1 MSGRIFLFGDDID
14 TDQLAPGHYMRGGID
29 ELSAHCLEG
38 VRPGFAGILRP
49 GDIVVAGRNF
59 GMGSSREQAAEALL
73 HLGAAGVVALSFA
86 GIFYRNAI
94 NLGLAV
100 LVANDLSEVEDGDPA
115 RLDVER
121 ARLRSDRQECGGFP
135 RTAARQPQAH
145 ARRWRAC
152 AAFEEALRGGARQ
165 WNGNMSR
172 SLKERLRKERIL
184 LAPGVY
190 DAITGLIAE
199 QAGAEA
205 VYLSGA
211 SIAYTRFG
219 RPDIG
224 LVSMSEVADTIA
236 VLRDRIAL
244 PIVVDADNGFGNALN
259 VQRTVRVFERMGANA
274 LQLEDQ
280 TMPKR
285 CGHLDGKSLI
295 STEEMAGKIRAAC
308 DARAS
313 DETLIIGRTD
323 AIAVEGFEAAVER
336 AEAYVEAGADMLF
349 IEAPQSLDEI
359 KQVVKRFSGRVPL
372 MANMVEGGKTP
383 IVDAAGLEELGF
395 SLVIF
400 PGGIV
405 RALAAT
411 ARDYY
416 SNLVSRARTRRSV
429 TACSTSPA

>member
-1 MSGRIFLFGDDID
+1 MKANLKQR
-14 TDQLAPGHYMRGGID
+14 
-29 ELSAHCLEG
+29 
-38 VRPGFAGILRP
+38 
-49 GDIVVAGRNF
+49 
-59 GMGSSREQAAEALL
+59 
-73 HLGAAGVVALSFA
+73 LG
-86 GIFYRNAI
+86 
-94 NLGLAV
+94 
-100 LVANDLSEVEDGDPA
+100 E
-115 RLDVER
+115 
-121 ARLRSDRQECGGFP
+121 
-135 RTAARQPQAH
+135 
-145 ARRWRAC
+145 
-152 AAFEEALRGGARQ
+152 
-165 WNGNMSR
+165 
-172 SLKERLRKERIL
+172 KRIL

-190 DAITGLIAE
+190 DALSGLIAA

-236 VLRDRIAL
+236 ALRDRIAL

-259 VQRTVRVFERMGANA
+259 VQRTVRVFERMGADA

-295 STEEMAGKIRAAC
+295 STGEMAGKIRAAC

-313 DETLIIGRTD
+313 DDTLIIGRTD
-323 AIAVEGFEAAVER
+323 AIAVEGFDAALER
-336 AEAYVEAGADMLF
+336 AEAYLEAGADVLF
-349 IEAPQSLDEI
+349 IEAPQSIDQIGRIVE
-359 KQVVKRFSGRVPL
+359 RFAGRAPL

-383 IVDAAGLEELGF
+383 SVDAIGLEKLGF

-405 RALAAT
+405 RAVAAT
-411 ARDYY
+411 QQDYY
-416 SNLVSRARTRRSV
+416 RNLTRTGSNMAFRDRMFDFAGLNAVIGTPELLAEGRRYDEGD
-429 TACSTSPA
+429 A

>member
-1 MSGRIFLFGDDID
+1 MKVNLKQR
-14 TDQLAPGHYMRGGID
+14 
-29 ELSAHCLEG
+29 
-38 VRPGFAGILRP
+38 
-49 GDIVVAGRNF
+49 
-59 GMGSSREQAAEALL
+59 
-73 HLGAAGVVALSFA
+73 LG
-86 GIFYRNAI
+86 
-94 NLGLAV
+94 
-100 LVANDLSEVEDGDPA
+100 E
-115 RLDVER
+115 
-121 ARLRSDRQECGGFP
+121 
-135 RTAARQPQAH
+135 
-145 ARRWRAC
+145 
-152 AAFEEALRGGARQ
+152 
-165 WNGNMSR
+165 
-172 SLKERLRKERIL
+172 ERIL

-190 DAITGLIAE
+190 DALSGLIAS

-295 STEEMAGKIRAAC
+295 SPGEMAGKIRAAC

-313 DETLIIGRTD
+313 DDTLIIGRTD
-323 AIAVEGFEAAVER
+323 AIAVEGFEAALDR

-349 IEAPQSLDEI
+349 IEAPRSMEEI
-359 KQVVKRFSGRVPL
+359 GRVVERFAGRVPL

-383 IVDAAGLEELGF
+383 IVDAAGLEKLGF
-395 SLVIF
+395 SFVIF

-405 RALAAT
+405 RAVAAT
-411 ARDYY
+411 QRDYY
-416 SNLVSRARTRRSV
+416 RNLTRTGSNEAFRDRMFDFAGLNAVIGTPDLLAMGRRYDGGD
-429 TACSTSPA
+429 A